1 MIPNLPTVAALLLAF
16 SAALMDGGAELQ
28 LERSCATHAP
38 TVAACRRI

>member
-1 MIPNLPTVAALLLAF
+1 MIPNLPIAASLLLAL

-28 LERSCATHAP
+28 LERSCAAHAP